1 MGAFVNQRLLKPPLN
16 VHPCFSVKMEI
27 TEVKME
33 PIEHMDPTEYEENLL
48 KIIDKPPV
56 NKVNGL

>member
-1 MGAFVNQRLLKPPLN
+1 
-16 VHPCFSVKMEI
+16 MEI
-27 TEVKME
+27 TEVKKE

-56 NKVNGL
+56 NKVNGLWCLELI